1 MNFWGEMTLNVTLLT
16 FSVTFR
22 KVVTQKGD
30 WTCFFQTHQS
40 NANHI
45 NNCATLFSSFSST
58 FSHMSFYN
66 ILWSGWHLLATV
78 KSNLQLINM
87 PLDTLEVDD
96 PSPCFPA
103 VYALWHCSSPLPLPQ
118 SAPLICSFSLPL
130 HCLLIHYAASC
141 PLLWCS
147 HLSLAWK

>member
-16 FSVTFR
+16 FSVIFR

-87 PLDTLEVDD
+87 FSCSLCLVTLLVSSTPPPISSTDLLLQSPASLLTDPLCSVL
-96 PSPCFPA
+96 SPFMMLSPFPGLKI
-103 VYALWHCSSPLPLPQ
+103 VT
-118 SAPLICSFSLPL
+118 
-130 HCLLIHYAASC
+130 
-141 PLLWCS
+141 
-147 HLSLAWK
+147 LSLAC